1 MSESPDLHPIVAAM
15 RPSAE
20 QIPAITTWGRDVVVT
35 AGAGAGK
42 TLTLVARYLALL
54 AEGRPLRGAIAITFT
69 EKAAREMRN
78 RVRDEVRRYL
88 EMDGPSSGSG
98 PLPDAERDRW
108 QAVYSGLD
116 AARIST
122 IHGLCAEILRSHPA
136 EARVDPRFD
145 VLDEGQGNLLRR
157 QAVDETLAWAAEDP
171 ELVPLFELLGER
183 GFRDTLDTLLR
194 RRLEAAETF
203 AALPDDVLAHWQG
216 ALTARQT
223 VALAALLASPDW
235 QDAAATVQNAGAN
248 QADDLLE
255 IQRRAAAAALAD
267 AATAEAATGA
277 VLDDRLA
284 ALARLAAI
292 NLSGGRAN
300 AWPGGKDQVTEV
312 KAALKVL
319 RSSGRARRSCSWR
332 SPRWTR
338 RWPPRMPGLRACF
351 QFAHDRYTAGKR
363 ERNAL
368 DFDDLEAG
376 ALALLETNAA
386 VRARWQAET
395 AALLV
400 DEFQDTNDRQRRLVR
415 CLNGDA
421 GKLFIVGDA
430 KQSIY
435 RFRGADVTV
444 FRAEREAIARAGAR
458 SWPWLPPTAAIGN

>member
-54 AEGRPLRGAIAITFT
+54 AAGRPLRGAIAITFT

-88 EMDGPSSGSG
+88 ETDG
-98 PLPDAERDRW
+98 LPDAERDRW
-108 QAVYSGLD
+108 QEVYSGLD

-203 AALPDDVLAHWQG
+203 AALPDDVLAHWQA

-235 QDAAATVQNAGAN
+235 QDAAATVQDAGAH

-267 AATAEAATGA
+267 AATAEAATVE

-292 NLSGGRAN
+292 NLSRRQGRGVA
-300 AWPGGKDQVTEV
+300 
-312 KAALKVL
+312 
-319 RSSGRARRSCSWR
+319 GR
-332 SPRWTR
+332 
-338 RWPPRMPGLRACF
+338 
-351 QFAHDRYTAGKR
+351 
-363 ERNAL
+363 
-368 DFDDLEAG
+368 
-376 ALALLETNAA
+376 
-386 VRARWQAET
+386 
-395 AALLV
+395 
-400 DEFQDTNDRQRRLVR
+400 
-415 CLNGDA
+415 
-421 GKLFIVGDA
+421 
-430 KQSIY
+430 
-435 RFRGADVTV
+435 
-444 FRAEREAIARAGAR
+444 
-458 SWPWLPPTAAIGN
+458 